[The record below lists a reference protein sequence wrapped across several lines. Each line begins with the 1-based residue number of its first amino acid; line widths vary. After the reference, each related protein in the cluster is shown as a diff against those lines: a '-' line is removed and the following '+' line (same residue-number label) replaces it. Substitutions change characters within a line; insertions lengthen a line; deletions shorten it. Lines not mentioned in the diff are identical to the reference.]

1 MKVAA
6 ADKFIPSPLVKI
18 SYLNPYLKI
27 KIIQSLSMIGLSL
40 SELDISEG
48 PFMINL
54 SDQLLGTPV
63 IAYFEYLMRIL
74 FLIQLDSA

>member
-6 ADKFIPSPLVKI
+6 AEKFIPSPPSRK
-18 SYLNPYLKI
+18 YLNPYLKI

-40 SELDISEG
+40 SELNISEG

-63 IAYFEYLMRIL
+63 IAYFE
-74 FLIQLDSA
+74 